1 MLEILLKQKRPEWSG
16 VKLMYDF
23 ERYLDIAF
31 ENEHEMLRIQERLL
45 KNHLE
50 YCSIH
55 SPFYKKIFRQ
65 FSVNI
70 DNFTIDCLRDIPFTD
85 KTQFAR
91 HNEDFLAVGNDE
103 IVDLALSSGTTG
115 EPTKIM
121 YSERDLQ
128 RLAYNEK
135 KSFIACG
142 ISEHDRVLL
151 TCTMDR
157 CFVAG
162 LAYFMG
168 IRSLGG
174 TAIRNGLNSI
184 ESHLDLLCKLKPT
197 VIVGVPSFLY
207 RMGKYIRENSDT
219 KLMNSVRKLV
229 CIGEPIRNNDF
240 AVSEIGSKLKQIWD
254 ADLYSTY
261 ASSEAVSTFCE
272 CTEGKGGHLHPDLA
286 VLEIVDESGKNLS
299 AGRVGEI
306 VITPLGCTGMPII
319 RFKTGDISFIDD
331 TPCPC
336 GRNSV
341 RLGPIIGRKQQMLK
355 INGTTLY
362 PQTIYSAID
371 EIPEITEYY
380 IEVSEK
386 EKLSDKVEIFLALEN
401 ESISIQKIANVLKS
415 KLRVSIPLCL
425 KNELSMKKKIFN
437 NNSRKP
443 QKFFDNRKNR

>member
-1 MLEILLKQKRPEWSG
+1 
-16 VKLMYDF
+16 MYDF
-23 ERYLDIAF
+23 EQNLDIAF
-31 ENEHEMLRIQERLL
+31 KGKREMFEIQERLL
-45 KNHLE
+45 KKHLE
-50 YCSIH
+50 YCLTN
-55 SPFYKKIFRQ
+55 SPYYKKLFRR
-65 FSVNI
+65 FPFDI
-70 DNFTIDCLRDIPFTD
+70 DNFTMDMLKDITFTD
-85 KTQFAR
+85 KTQFVR
-91 HNEDFLAVGNDE
+91 NNDEFLSVGNDE

-115 EPTKIM
+115 DPAKIM

-142 ISEHDRVLL
+142 ISKQDRVLL

-168 IRSLGG
+168 IRAVGG
-174 TAIRNGLNSI
+174 TAIRNGLKSM
-184 ESHLDLLCKLKPT
+184 ESHLELLCKLKPT

-207 RMGKYIRENSDT
+207 RMGKYIHENSDT
-219 KLMNSVRKLV
+219 KLMNSVKKLV

-240 AVSEIGSKLKQIWD
+240 ALSGIGLKLKQMWG

-272 CTEGKGGHLHPDLA
+272 CSEEKGGHLHPDLA
-286 VLEIVDESGKNLS
+286 VLEIVDESGNNLG
-299 AGRVGEI
+299 AGKVGEI

-341 RLGPIIGRKQQMLK
+341 RLGPILGRKQQMLK

-362 PQTIYSAID
+362 PQTIYSVLD

-386 EKLSDKVEIFLALEN
+386 EKLSDKVKIFLSLEN
-401 ESISIQKIANVLKS
+401 ESVLIQKIENVLKS

-425 KNELSMKKKIFN
+425 KNESGMKEKIFN

-443 QKFFDNRKNR
+443 QKFFDNRNSR